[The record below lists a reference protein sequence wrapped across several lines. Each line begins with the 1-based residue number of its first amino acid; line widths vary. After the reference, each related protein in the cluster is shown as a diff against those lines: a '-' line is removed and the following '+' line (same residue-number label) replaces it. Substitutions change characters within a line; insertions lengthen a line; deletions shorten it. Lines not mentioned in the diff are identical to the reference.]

1 MIFNSVNF
9 VIFLFVVFFLY
20 WFVFNK
26 SLKAQNLLLLLSSYF
41 FYASWDYR
49 FLALLVFSTFLDYY
63 TGMKID
69 QAVNIS
75 AKRFWLWLSILAN
88 VGFLAFFKYYN
99 FFISSFAEAVGQLG
113 ITVDTWTLQIILPV
127 GISFYTFHG
136 VSYIVDIYNGKIKH
150 QSNFVDYAVFVSFF
164 PLLVAG
170 PIERATHLLPQI
182 VKPRNFDCS
191 QSVNGL
197 RLILWGMFKK
207 IVIADSLSPMVDEI
221 FNTYPSQNGG
231 TLALGAVYFAV
242 QIYCDF
248 SGYSDIA
255 IGTGKLFNI
264 ELLSNFRFP
273 YFSKNIAE
281 FWRRWHISL
290 SSWFR
295 DYVFIPLGGSRGGK
309 LLTIRNIFIV
319 FLLSGL
325 WHGANWTFV
334 AWGFIHAVLY
344 IPGILFGGSKNKE
357 LPQPTQTFTAALQML
372 STFFFVTLAWV
383 FFRSDTITDSFGYL
397 SRMFTEFGIPELTG
411 GLMYCF
417 VLLFCDIL
425 FRKDERLSEP
435 RVIPKFAF
443 RFATYFVIALVTL
456 FKFFYLSADN
466 NPFIYFQF

>member
-1 MIFNSVNF
+1 MIFTSVNF
-9 VIFLFVVFFLY
+9 VIFLSVVFLLY

-26 SLKAQNLLLLLSSYF
+26 TFRIQNLLLLVSSYF

-63 TGMKID
+63 TGRKID
-69 QAVNIS
+69 LATS
-75 AKRFWLWLSILAN
+75 SRARKFWLSLSIIVN
-88 VGFLAFFKYYN
+88 VGFLGVFKYFN
-99 FFISSFAEAVGQLG
+99 FFIASFAEAVSQLG
-113 ITVDTWTLQIILPV
+113 ISVDSWTLQIILPV

-136 VSYIVDIYNGKIKH
+136 ISYIVDIYYGRIKH
-150 QSNFVDYAVFVSFF
+150 ESNFVDYAVFVSFF

-182 VKPRNFDCS
+182 VKPRKFDFS
-191 QSVNGL
+191 QSINGL

-207 IVIADSLSPMVDEI
+207 IVIADSLSPIVDEV
-221 FNTYPSQNGG
+221 FGSYSTQNGG
-231 TLALGAVYFAV
+231 TLALGAIYFAV

-309 LLTIRNIFIV
+309 LLTIRNIFVV

-334 AWGFIHAVLY
+334 VWGFIHAVLY
-344 IPGILFGGSKNKE
+344 IPGILFGDGRKNE
-357 LPQPTQTFTAALQML
+357 PQSSSPVVSFLQIIATFMC
-372 STFFFVTLAWV
+372 VTLAWV
-383 FFRSDTITDSFGYL
+383 FFRSDTIRDSIAYL
-397 SRMFTEFGIPELTG
+397 TRMFTDFSLPDLKV
-411 GLMYCF
+411 GLIYCL
-417 VLLFCDIL
+417 VLLVCDIIL
-425 FRKDERLSEP
+425 RHDERLTTQ
-435 RVIPKFAF
+435 RIIPKFAL
-443 RFATYFVIALVTL
+443 RFAVYITAALAVL
-456 FKFFYLSADN
+456 FKYFYFSADN